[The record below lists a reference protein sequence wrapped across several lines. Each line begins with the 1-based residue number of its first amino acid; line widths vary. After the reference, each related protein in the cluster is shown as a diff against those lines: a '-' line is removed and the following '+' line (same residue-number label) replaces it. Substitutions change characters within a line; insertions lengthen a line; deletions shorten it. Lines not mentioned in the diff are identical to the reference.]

1 MQSSQERQHLYE
13 NYVEHMPS
21 CSIRKGAFCISEL
34 PQKNFGTEDEI
45 RKAAHVLEAH
55 VNRPVS
61 HWADERTIPPEGC
74 DHGPEENPLWWTKPK
89 ETSDKD
95 GIQCQQCRRGLVA
108 AVLRTRSRTEL
119 HAEGIPGVESD
130 TVDAMSL
137 ARFELSGPAAYLYFE
152 TATTPTNDTGVPG
165 SNADARVSSI
175 GATANDSGVS
185 RTVQAMTTKAIASH
199 GYPVTTWAALS
210 APGSA
215 LAFSKVSVVPQERGP
230 AAQHGRATTV
240 RGGSEEME
248 VVAGN
253 DYGSPHNHV
262 RQLQSSA
269 DSGLTSR
276 TVATSLLSFFNIC
289 IGILVPPDVGICWR
303 RPILIANHLDFA
315 AGSRELREASDKPI
329 YGPENLLI
337 QALAAQGARW
347 ICI

>member
-1 MQSSQERQHLYE
+1 
-13 NYVEHMPS
+13 MPS
-21 CSIRKGAFCISEL
+21 CSIRKGAFCISDL
-34 PQKNFGTEDEI
+34 PQKNFGTEDEVS
-45 RKAAHVLEAH
+45 KAAHILEARVH
-55 VNRPVS
+55 RPVS
-61 HWADERTIPPEGC
+61 HWADEPTVPPEGC

-89 ETSDKD
+89 ETSDKESV
-95 GIQCQQCRRGLVA
+95 QCQQCRRGLVA
-108 AVLRTRSRTEL
+108 AVLRTCSRTEL
-119 HAEGIPGVESD
+119 HAEGIPGVESE

-175 GATANDSGVS
+175 RATANDSGVS
-185 RTVQAMTTKAIASH
+185 RTVQAMTTKPIASH
-199 GYPVTTWAALS
+199 GYPATTWAALS
-210 APGSA
+210 APEAA
-215 LAFSKVSVVPQERGP
+215 LASSKVGVVPEERRP

-269 DSGLTSR
+269 DSGLSSSH

-289 IGILVPPDVGICWR
+289 TSILVPPDVVICWR
-303 RPILIANHLDFA
+303 RAILVANHLDFA
-315 AGSRELREASDKPI
+315 AGSRELREASYKPI
-329 YGPENLLI
+329 YGPKNLLI
-337 QALAAQGARW
+337 QALAAQGAGW